1 MVPPAIAAVVIT
13 GDHRATAGFAVAVPS
28 ADVALPRTQQAVA
41 NHPVLN
47 EETVRQEVLWL
58 GDCAAGLNEFGP
70 EPEFGFG
77 TLEAHLSQGVEKFI
91 PVVAFG
97 VA

>member
-41 NHPVLN
+41 SHPVLN
-47 EETVRQEVLWL
+47 EELVREQVLW
-58 GDCAAGLNEFGP
+58 
-70 EPEFGFG
+70 
-77 TLEAHLSQGVEKFI
+77 
-91 PVVAFG
+91 
-97 VA
+97 